1 MEIGE
6 TLYVKDRAAWRA
18 WLVKH
23 YATEREIWLVR
34 YTKASGKEH
43 VPYLE
48 ALEEALCFGWID
60 SIVKRIDENS
70 YAQRFTPRKE
80 KSPIS
85 PLNKEHVRRLM
96 GRGKMTPAGL
106 HAIRHSFNEKDD
118 TPKIPRDILA
128 ALKKDAEAWK
138 HFQAFPDSY
147 KRVRIAYIEH
157 RRDDPEEFRRRLAHF
172 LKMTA
177 NGKRFGFLRD

>member
-1 MEIGE
+1 MEIGR

-23 YATEREIWLVR
+23 HATEREIWLIR
-34 YTKASGKEH
+34 YTKASGKEY

-60 SIVKRIDENS
+60 SIVKRIDGDS

-85 PLNKEHVRRLM
+85 PLNKEHVRRLIAQ
-96 GRGKMTPAGL
+96 GTMTSAGL
-106 HAIRHSFNEKDD
+106 HAIRHSFREDE
-118 TPKIPRDILA
+118 TFVVPKDILA
-128 ALKKDAEAWK
+128 AIRKEKEAWK
-138 HFQAFPDSY
+138 HFQTFPEHY

-157 RRDDPEEFRRRLAHF
+157 RRDDPEDFRKRLAHF